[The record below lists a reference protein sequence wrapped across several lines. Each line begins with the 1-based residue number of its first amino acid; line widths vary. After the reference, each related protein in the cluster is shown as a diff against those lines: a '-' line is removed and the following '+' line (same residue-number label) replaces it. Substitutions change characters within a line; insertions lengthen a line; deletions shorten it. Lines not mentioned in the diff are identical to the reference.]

1 MAKAFARH
9 AKALEDEP
17 MAASD
22 TPFLPRAADGGEG
35 SLGFGARG
43 PRVKVLQ
50 RALTKKGY
58 VLVADGL
65 FGLVTERVVRQF
77 QRDHMM
83 AETGVVGTKEMARLG
98 VFQPG
103 LLERLGE
110 HLTQA
115 RVAGS
120 EASRRLR
127 QRFRSGIKSS
137 LLSISRRLE

>member
-1 MAKAFARH
+1 MVKAFARH

-17 MAASD
+17 DAARH
-22 TPFLPRAADGGEG
+22 TRALPRAADGDGA
-35 SLGFGARG
+35 LGFGARG
-43 PRVKVLQ
+43 PKVKTLQ
-50 RALTKKGY
+50 RALTQKGY

-120 EASRRLR
+120 EAARRLR